1 MSAYREDQTPGYDSR
16 IRGESKVV
24 MEEVEIGSPQ
34 SAHVTGLL
42 MVQDAFRKFLNST
55 GTFGEAALTLRQL
68 RGHDD
73 LKELFEDYLRTRR
86 GVTLPKQVVGRYM
99 IRAIQQ
105 KIEEIQTMPVAEV
118 SPESDYD
125 SENDIYYDLD
135 SDELDEMTTD
145 EDSDSEDRP
154 PVARRLRF

>member
-1 MSAYREDQTPGYDSR
+1 MSAHKGETPQIDSR
-16 IRGESKVV
+16 TRGESKVV
-24 MEEVEIGSPQ
+24 MEEMEISSPQ
-34 SAHVTGLL
+34 PTYAVDLKD
-42 MVQDAFRKFLNST
+42 VQDAFRKFLNST
-55 GTFGEAALTLRQL
+55 GTFGEAALTLTQL
-68 RGHDD
+68 RGHSD
-73 LKELFEDYLRTRR
+73 LKELFEEYQRTRR

-105 KIEEIQTMPVAEV
+105 RIEEIQMIPVAEV

-125 SENDIYYDLD
+125 SENDLYFDLD
-135 SDELDEMTTD
+135 SDDLADMTTD